1 MKEPENIPQEEKL
14 NHVSGEDQTDML
26 INLESALESRIDHL
40 HLGHEEILSV
50 SDGEKASEEVSQ
62 EVSWEISEKAPQ
74 EITQENPPEKAVKKR
89 KIGLPGLKLFKKKKD
104 SSENKTVSE
113 EKPGAS
119 WEDPIE
125 EKKVAEE
132 KFPEEKLPEKK
143 LSEKKLSEKKLS
155 GKDIPK
161 KFPAEEF
168 SDDEVYELDEEK
180 KEERRPAAPKRK
192 VKRGITPLQ
201 RARRRE
207 RRIALFWNLVY
218 RGRKQIYWGLVGLI
232 VLIVATISGIVARNW
247 KYHSYKE
254 LVTSVNEDT
263 LSAAYENINGKI
275 LKYGVDSAMLVDHNN
290 DMLWTVSYEMNA
302 PEVVKRGN
310 TFAIYDSK
318 GTSILICDEQ
328 GKIGEVSADKPIV
341 KIKIAKQGVVA
352 AILEDGQN
360 TWIKCYTKEGSEIA
374 TLKTTF
380 TNPGYPMDIGLSE
393 TGTLLTVDYLYID
406 NGTPVSRIAFYNFGT
421 VGQNQKDNLVSE
433 TEYRDKIVPE
443 VDYMDAKTCV
453 AFREDGFTLF
463 TGGQIPAEDV
473 KVDVK
478 QNIVSTFHDSEYIG
492 LILQNKGSEKEYVIS
507 VYNKNGREI
516 LNKEIDFR
524 FQSVELN
531 SDQII
536 FSSKNEF
543 CVYSLQGVE
552 KFRGDLEV
560 PASEFKGFGRNKYLY
575 VTEDLFKIIQ
585 LKWL

>member
-62 EVSWEISEKAPQ
+62 EVSWEISEEAPQ
-74 EITQENPPEKAVKKR
+74 EIAQENPPEKAAKKR
-89 KIGLPGLKLFKKKKD
+89 KIGLPGLKLFRKKKD

-132 KFPEEKLPEKK
+132 
-143 LSEKKLSEKKLS
+143 
-155 GKDIPK
+155 
-161 KFPAEEF
+161 F
-168 SDDEVYELDEEK
+168 SDDEVYEPDEEK

-192 VKRGITPLQ
+192 VRRGITPLQ

-302 PEVVKRGN
+302 PEVVKCGN

-585 LKWL
+585 LKWF

>member
-74 EITQENPPEKAVKKR
+74 EIAQENPPEKAAKKR
-89 KIGLPGLKLFKKKKD
+89 KIGLPGLKLFRKKKD

-132 KFPEEKLPEKK
+132 
-143 LSEKKLSEKKLS
+143 
-155 GKDIPK
+155 
-161 KFPAEEF
+161 F
-168 SDDEVYELDEEK
+168 SDDEVYEPDEEK

-192 VKRGITPLQ
+192 VRRGITPLQ

-232 VLIVATISGIVARNW
+232 VLIVAMISGIVARNW

-302 PEVVKRGN
+302 PEVVKCGN

-585 LKWL
+585 LKWF